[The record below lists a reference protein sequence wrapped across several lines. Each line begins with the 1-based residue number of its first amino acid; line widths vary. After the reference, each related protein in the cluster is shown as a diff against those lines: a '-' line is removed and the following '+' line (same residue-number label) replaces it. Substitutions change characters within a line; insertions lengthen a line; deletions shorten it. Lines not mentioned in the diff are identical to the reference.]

1 MSVEN
6 SQILIVDDSRVIRR
20 AAVKILEKEFQVI
33 EAEDG
38 ELAWDELKNNPAI
51 SVVFSDLGMPNMD
64 GYELLE
70 TIRKSDDPAISNL
83 PVIII
88 TGAEESEGAR
98 EEVLRMGA
106 TDFISKPFDSITLKS
121 RAAAHI
127 NYRNEVQSLEKI
139 VAADKLTG
147 LATDLVFKDHV
158 DQALAYALRHHSDL
172 TLVRCDID
180 HFAEFFVKHG
190 KEVAEQ
196 ILKKIS
202 AIVKEGLRK
211 EDTAGR
217 LGLSQI
223 GLLLPATDAEGAT
236 QVMGRICQRVS
247 GLKIKLGGRELKIS
261 ISTGIT
267 TPQDL
272 QGLDVAGLI
281 DQAELA
287 LARASKG
294 GGGKMVLFQTAARS
308 QQPEALPQVDV
319 DIEELL
325 DRLSLSQPV
334 SNEQLAS
341 AMRLIIPLISE
352 ADQKLRLG
360 LAKVVA
366 HLQKRLKL

>member
-1 MSVEN
+1 MSVES
-6 SQILIVDDSRVIRR
+6 SQILVVDDSRVIRR
-20 AAVKILEKEFQVI
+20 AAVKILDKEFQVI

-38 ELAWDELKNNPAI
+38 ELAWEELQNNPDI

-70 TIRKSDDPAISNL
+70 TIRKSNDPAISNL

-127 NYRNEVQSLEKI
+127 NYRNEVQTLERH
-139 VAADKLTG
+139 VATDKLTG
-147 LATDLVFKDHV
+147 LATERGFRQHA
-158 DQALAYALRHHSDL
+158 DQALAYASRHHADL

-180 HFAEFFVKHG
+180 RFAEFFVKHG
-190 KEVAEQ
+190 KDVAEQ
-196 ILKKIS
+196 ILKKICS
-202 AIVKEGLRK
+202 LINEGLRK

-223 GLLLPATDAEGAT
+223 GLLLPATDAEGAA
-236 QVMGRICQRVS
+236 QVVGRICHRIMA
-247 GLKIKLGGRELKIS
+247 LKIKLGGRELKIS

-267 TPQDL
+267 SPDDL
-272 QGLDVAGLI
+272 QGIGVDGLI
-281 DQAELA
+281 QQAESA
-287 LARASKG
+287 LEKASQG
-294 GGGKMVLFQTAARS
+294 TGGKMVLFQSAGS
-308 QQPEALPQVDV
+308 QPKAEPLPQVDV

-325 DRLSLSQPV
+325 DRLSLSQSV

-341 AMRLIIPLISE
+341 AMRLIIPLLSA
-352 ADQKLRLG
+352 ADEKLHLG
-360 LAKVVA
+360 LSKVVA
-366 HLQKRLKL
+366 HLQKKLKL

>member
-1 MSVEN
+1 MSVESN
-6 SQILIVDDSRVIRR
+6 QVLIVDDSRVIRR
-20 AAVKILEKEFQVI
+20 AAVKILDKEFQVI

-38 ELAWDELKNNPAI
+38 EEAWDELKTNPAI

-70 TIRKSDDPAISNL
+70 AIRNSDDHAISNL

-106 TDFISKPFDSITLKS
+106 TDFISKPFDSLTLKS

-139 VAADKLTG
+139 AATDKLTG
-147 LATDLVFKDHV
+147 LMTDRMFKEHV
-158 DQALAYALRHHSDL
+158 EQAMAYAVRHHDDL

-196 ILKKIS
+196 ILKKIC

-223 GLLLPATDAEGAT
+223 GWLLPATDAEGAA
-236 QVMGRICQRVS
+236 QVIGRICKRVV
-247 GLKIKLGGRELKIS
+247 GLKIRLGGRELKIS
-261 ISTGIT
+261 ISTGVT
-267 TPQDL
+267 SPEDL

-281 DQAELA
+281 DQAESA
-287 LARASKG
+287 LSQASKG
-294 GGGKMVLFQTAARS
+294 GGGKMVVFQSIDNRAQAK
-308 QQPEALPQVDV
+308 PLPQVDV
-319 DIEELL
+319 DIEELI
-325 DRLSLSQPV
+325 DRLSLGQSV

-341 AMRLIIPLISE
+341 ALRLIIPLISE
-352 ADQKLRLG
+352 ADQKLKLG
-360 LAKVVA
+360 LSKVVT
-366 HLQKRLKL
+366 HLKKRLKL

>member
-1 MSVEN
+1 MPVEN
-6 SQILIVDDSRVIRR
+6 SQVLIVDDSRVIRR
-20 AAVKILEKEFQVI
+20 AAVKILDKEFHVI

-38 ELAWDELKNNPAI
+38 EAAWQELKSNSAI

-106 TDFISKPFDSITLKS
+106 TDFISKPFDSLTLKS

-127 NYRNEVQSLEKI
+127 NYRNEVQSLERI
-139 VAADKLTG
+139 AATDKLTG
-147 LATDLVFKDHV
+147 LVTDLVFKEHV
-158 DQALAYALRHHSDL
+158 DQALAYALRHLGEL

-180 HFAEFFVKHG
+180 NFAELFVRHG

-196 ILKKIS
+196 ILKKIC
-202 AIVKEGLRK
+202 AIVKEGQRK

-223 GLLLPATDAEGAT
+223 GLLLPATDAKGAT
-236 QVMGRICQRVS
+236 EVVGRICTRVD

-261 ISTGIT
+261 ISAGVTS
-267 TPQDL
+267 PEDL
-272 QGLDVAGLI
+272 HGLDVEGLI
-281 DQAELA
+281 EQAESA
-287 LARASKG
+287 LENASQEG
-294 GGGKMVLFQTAARS
+294 GGRILLYQAAVSRRQS
-308 QQPEALPQVDV
+308 KPLPQVDV
-319 DIEELL
+319 DIEEVL
-325 DRLSLSQPV
+325 DRLSLDQSV
-334 SNEQLAS
+334 SHEQLAS

-352 ADQKLRLG
+352 ADQKLKLG
-360 LAKVVA
+360 LAKVVT
-366 HLQKRLKL
+366 HLQKKLKL